1 MRQMRQQKGG
11 RNRFPALCP
20 RRQKRFLPPFLVR
33 AIFCLLILACVICLP
48 GCAAWRGCFYHKPV
62 CVLTPDATAAEIMAH
77 LNANVTKLSAWRST
91 DVKIRVSGPGG
102 LPVLLSAVLA
112 VESPR
117 KMRLMVN
124 SLAGNEFDMG
134 SNPDRFWFWMRRGEP
149 RRVLT
154 ASHEQ
159 MAVAQQRLQ
168 IPFEPDWVIEALGV
182 IPIDPEKTTL
192 QKPGLNSRIVHL
204 VSQRVSPQGH
214 LLRKVIVVD
223 TCQGVV
229 VEHVLYDA
237 NGGLIAKASFGDH
250 RADAASGV
258 VLPRR
263 IKLHWPQTGM
273 ALTMDLRNIEVNPRA
288 MPDQTWQLPH
298 YPNYPLL
305 DIGR

>member
-1 MRQMRQQKGG
+1 MKQQGV
-11 RNRFPALCP
+11 RNRFCLPVHDA
-20 RRQKRFLPPFLVR
+20 RKRFLTPFLLSLMCM
-33 AIFCLLILACVICLP
+33 ACLP
-48 GCAAWRGCFYHKPV
+48 GCAALRRCFYQEPV
-62 CVLTPDATAAEIMAH
+62 CVLQPDATAAEVVAH
-77 LNANVTKLSAWRST
+77 LNANATKLYAWRST
-91 DVKIRVSGPGG
+91 DVKIRASGPGG
-102 LPVLLSAVLA
+102 LPILLSAVLA

-117 KMRLMVN
+117 KMRLMAN

-168 IPFEPDWVIEALGV
+168 IPFEPDWLIEALGV
-182 IPIDPEKTTL
+182 IPIDPDKATL
-192 QKPGLNSRIVHL
+192 QSPGLDSRTVHL
-204 VSQRVSPQGH
+204 VSERVSPQGRP
-214 LLRKVIVVD
+214 LRKVIVVD
-223 TCQGVV
+223 TCRGVI
-229 VEHVLYDA
+229 VEHALYDA

-250 RADAASGV
+250 RADSASGV

-273 ALTMDLRNIEVNPRA
+273 AMTMDLSNIEVNPQS
-288 MPDQTWQLPH
+288 MPDKTWQLPN
-298 YPNYPLL
+298 YPNYPVL